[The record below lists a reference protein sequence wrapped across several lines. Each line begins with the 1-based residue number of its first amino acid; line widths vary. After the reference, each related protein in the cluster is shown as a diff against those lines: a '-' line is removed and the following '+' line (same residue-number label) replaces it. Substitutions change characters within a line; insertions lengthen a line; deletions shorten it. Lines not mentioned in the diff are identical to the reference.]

1 MDLKQ
6 LQDIS
11 NLFSR
16 TTGVDGTIWISPKY
30 AKHKPRFK
38 FKHGDVEVSI
48 LIEKPEVVAGKAD
61 KIPADVLNKAFKWA
75 SENVEPLLKLW
86 NGEYD
91 SAETIK
97 ELKKV

>member
-30 AKHKPRFK
+30 AKNKPSFK
-38 FKHGDVEVSI
+38 FKHGGVVVSI
-48 LIEKPEVVAGKAD
+48 LIEEPHVVAGKAN
-61 KIPADVLNKAFKWA
+61 KIPSDVLNKAFKWA
-75 SENVEPLLKLW
+75 AENVEPLLKLW

-91 SAETIK
+91 SAEAIK